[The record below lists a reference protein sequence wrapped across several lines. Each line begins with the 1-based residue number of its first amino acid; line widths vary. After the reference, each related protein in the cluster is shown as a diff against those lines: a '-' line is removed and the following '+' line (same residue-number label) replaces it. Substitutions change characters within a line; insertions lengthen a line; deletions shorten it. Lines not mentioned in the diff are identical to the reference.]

1 MRISPLHDAL
11 SARGAQFGERYGK
24 EVALSVAGSASEYHF
39 VRAAAG
45 VTDFSFLQ
53 LFRFPE
59 ATGVDFLDRLVPGN
73 VAKIRFGRVLHTF
86 LPDDEGCILAD
97 LLIANNDE
105 EILVVCE
112 GIADDEAIREQFLR
126 LGAIEAGME
135 DLTETHA
142 IISVD
147 GFSAW
152 EAMRKVAGPEVLGL
166 PYLSIDTYAHDNAD
180 FRVVRA
186 GKTSEFGYLVIVERS
201 RATALFEQLVAAVGP
216 AGGVC
221 GVAIHDD
228 LRLEGRFLNVFREGA
243 AVRDPLPLGLQWMI
257 DVEKERFQGSEAL
270 FARREAGL
278 HHKIIGIAI
287 PATLPAPR
295 PAAPLFDQGQQVGE
309 LITVCFSPTASSWLA
324 LALLPVET
332 AFAGLSFRLGD
343 SDGPTVTS
351 ISMPPI
357 VPKSLTVRLE
367 EM

>member
-1 MRISPLHDAL
+1 MRISPLHEAL

-24 EVALSVAGSASEYHF
+24 EVALSVAGSAREYHF
-39 VRAAAG
+39 VRDAAG

-73 VAKIRFGRVLHTF
+73 VAKIRFGRALHTF

-105 EILVVCE
+105 EILVICE
-112 GIADDEAIREQFLR
+112 GIATDEAIRDQFLR
-126 LGAIEAGME
+126 LGAVEAGME

-152 EAMRKVAGPEVLGL
+152 DAMRKLAGPEVLGL
-166 PYLSIDTYAHDNAD
+166 PYLSIDTYEHEDTE

-186 GKTSEFGYLVIVERS
+186 GKTSEFGYLVLVERS
-201 RATALFEQLVAAVGP
+201 QAAALFEQLAAAVGP
-216 AGGVC
+216 TGGVC
-221 GVAIHDD
+221 GVAVHDD

-257 DVEKERFQGSEAL
+257 DVDKERFQGSVAL
-270 FARREAGL
+270 LARREAGL
-278 HHKIIGIAI
+278 HHKIIGLAI
-287 PATLPAPR
+287 PATLPAPC
-295 PAAPLFDQGQQVGE
+295 PGAAVFDNGQQVGE
-309 LITVCFSPTASSWLA
+309 LITVCFSPTAAAWLA
-324 LALLPVET
+324 LALLPVAT
-332 AFAGLSFRLGD
+332 AFAGLNFRLGA
-343 SDGPTVTS
+343 SDGPAITS

-357 VPKSLTVRLE
+357 VPKSLSVRLE